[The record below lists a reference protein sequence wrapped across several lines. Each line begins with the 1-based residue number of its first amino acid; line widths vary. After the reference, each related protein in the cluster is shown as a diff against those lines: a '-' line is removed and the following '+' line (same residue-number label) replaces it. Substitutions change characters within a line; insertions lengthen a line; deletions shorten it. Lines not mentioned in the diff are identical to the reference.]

1 MSIERVTYEII
12 DNKVLTLRQRVGIF
26 CKIFTK
32 SLSMLERI
40 VGFVSLDGWHCPPN
54 WVHCQLDNK
63 SNPILL
69 ARLYQNISHFSGSKI
84 T

>member
-12 DNKVLTLRQRVGIF
+12 DNKMLTLAKRWAFFVN
-26 CKIFTK
+26 FTK
-32 SLSMLERI
+32 SLRMFERI
-40 VGFVSLDGWHCPPN
+40 LGFVSLDGWHCPPN

-69 ARLYQNISHFSGSKI
+69 AQLYQNISHFSGSKI
-84 T
+84 A